1 MTFAKWLDTFLEE
14 KGIDLEQGF
23 EVEGPSG
30 VNYMTVETVV
40 IAMKSANANEQNG
53 IKTVFVRIDFA
64 NGDVLD
70 FIKHLGKAIAI

>member
-1 MTFAKWLDTFLEE
+1 MRFANWLDTFLEE
-14 KGIDLEQGF
+14 KGIDLEHGF

-53 IKTVFVRIDFA
+53 IKTVLVRIDFA